1 MNTHAGAAVQARLVR
16 LGYALPAPLSAK
28 GRYVR
33 ARRWQGTLWV
43 SGHTGRGPEG
53 LRVTG
58 TVGDDVT
65 IEQAQEEARRAAV
78 NLLAAVDGAIGL
90 AEVKALLHLRG
101 FVRAVPGFGDHTVVV
116 DAASALL
123 CEALGEIGE
132 HARTAIGVAS
142 LPGGAAV
149 ELEAVFACAH

>member
-1 MNTHAGAAVQARLVR
+1 MNADADTTVQARLVR
-16 LGYALPAPLSAK
+16 LGYSLPAPLPAK
-28 GRYVR
+28 GCYVG

-53 LRVTG
+53 PRLTG

-65 IEQAQEEARRAAV
+65 MEQAQEEARRAAV
-78 NLLAAVDGAIGL
+78 NLLAAVEGAIGL
-90 AEVKALLHLRG
+90 ADVKALLHLRG
-101 FVRAVPGFGDHTVVV
+101 FVRAVPNFSDHTVVV

-123 CEALGEIGE
+123 REALGQIGE
-132 HARTAIGVAS
+132 HARTAIGVSS

-149 ELEAVFACAH
+149 ELEAVFAFTP